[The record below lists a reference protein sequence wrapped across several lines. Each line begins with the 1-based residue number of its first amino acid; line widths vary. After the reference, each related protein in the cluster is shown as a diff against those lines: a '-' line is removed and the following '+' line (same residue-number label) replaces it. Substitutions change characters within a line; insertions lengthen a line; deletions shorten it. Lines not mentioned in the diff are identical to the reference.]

1 MLISL
6 LVAMD
11 EGGGIGRDNR
21 LPWRLSAD
29 LRRFK
34 RLTMGHHMLMGRKT
48 YESIGRALPGR
59 TTIVV
64 TRQADYQAEGCTVAH
79 SLEEG
84 IELAKGAGEEELFVI
99 GGGEIFQQALPL
111 AGRIYLTEVHGR
123 AGCDVFFPR
132 LEEGEWR
139 TVEVEE
145 VGADEVNEYATTYRV
160 LERVNLAQL

>member
-1 MLISL
+1 MRMLISL

-21 LPWRLSAD
+21 LPWRLSTD

-34 RLTMGHHMLMGRKT
+34 RLTMGHYMLMGRKT

-64 TRQADYQAEGCTVAH
+64 TRQTEYQAEGCLVAH

-84 IELAKGAGEEELFVI
+84 IKLAKGAGEEELFVI

-111 AGRIYLTEVHGR
+111 AGRIYLTLVQTRE
-123 AGCDVFFPR
+123 ACDVYFPPYNV
-132 LEEGEWR
+132 GEWAV
-139 TVEVEE
+139 TQSEE
-145 VGADEVNEYATTYRV
+145 VMADEANEFATTFKV
-160 LERVNLAQL
+160 LERRR